1 MQSIQHDMQYAYI
14 QNKKPLIFL
23 QCFMSKVLNKKICQH
38 PGHIKSNHLEERC
51 WKLFKLIQRKLLRKT
66 VS

>member
-51 WKLFKLIQRKLLRKT
+51 W
-66 VS
+66 